1 MYTFKAAYVKD
12 DYDILLY
19 DDDTF
24 TFEPGVTCLVGCNGS
39 GKTTLLKQLKTQLKK
54 EKVQVYE
61 YSAINRHRDLIGQAS
76 LSHDVNFA
84 IEALTTNYLS
94 EGEKIKE
101 TLAQFAPELGQFV
114 LSLKDNV
121 GWILF
126 DSIDSGFSIDNVV
139 ELRDFI
145 DNVVIPDAK
154 SRGTELYIL
163 YAANAFELIRDYDCI
178 DVQTAKHLKFCDYE
192 DYKDYVL
199 ASREVK
205 ESRISN

>member
-39 GKTTLLKQLKTQLKK
+39 GKTTLLRQLKTQLKK

-61 YSAINRHRDLIGQAS
+61 YSAISRHRDLIGQAS

-94 EGEKIKE
+94 EGEKIKDI
-101 TLAQFAPELGQFV
+101 TLAAGDFGDDVVTPENEPGNTT
-114 LSLKDNV
+114 D
-121 GWILF
+121 
-126 DSIDSGFSIDNVV
+126 
-139 ELRDFI
+139 
-145 DNVVIPDAK
+145 
-154 SRGTELYIL
+154 
-163 YAANAFELIRDYDCI
+163 
-178 DVQTAKHLKFCDYE
+178 
-192 DYKDYVL
+192 
-199 ASREVK
+199 
-205 ESRISN
+205 